1 MNQEMEA
8 NMRLQLFAGDD
19 ATDRN
24 ADFLNN
30 NKVTTALYRR
40 LLAHAVGETGT
51 ISKITQMA
59 FGDAG
64 ETDDQGNPAP
74 PIETGTLNH
83 VVLTKTLDSVTFPSD
98 NAVTFQAT
106 VNAGE
111 ITKDINEI
119 ALIDEAGE
127 TAAKIRLLTSKG
139 VDAETSR
146 VFKWTLEF

>member
-1 MNQEMEA
+1 MNQDMDLKM
-8 NMRLQLFAGDD
+8 NLQLFADNGDSS
-19 ATDRN
+19 
-24 ADFLNN
+24 ADFLKN

-40 LLAHAVGETGT
+40 SLAHAVGETGT
-51 ISKITQMA
+51 ISKITKMA
-59 FGDAG
+59 FGDQG
-64 ETDDQGNPAP
+64 ETDEQNNPAP
-74 PIETGTLNH
+74 PTETGDLNH
-83 VVLTKTLDSVTFPSD
+83 VVLTKPLDSITFPSD

-111 ITKDINEI
+111 VTSGINEI

-139 VDAETSR
+139 VDAETSL